1 MKLKKIKKLFKK
13 KDTFKKK
20 RKKKTEQVTWLV
32 GDGAME
38 ETTTIGQW
46 QR

>member
-1 MKLKKIKKLFKK
+1 MKLEKIKKL
-13 KDTFKKK
+13 FKKK

-38 ETTTIGQW
+38 GTTTIGQW